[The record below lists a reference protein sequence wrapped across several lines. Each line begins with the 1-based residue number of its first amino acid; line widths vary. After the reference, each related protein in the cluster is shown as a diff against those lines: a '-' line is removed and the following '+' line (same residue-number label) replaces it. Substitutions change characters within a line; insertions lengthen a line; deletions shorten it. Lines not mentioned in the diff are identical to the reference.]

1 MLNYFMKNNQ
11 NRQFYLDN
19 IKPFDKQD
27 YTLDIHRF
35 KFVLQLKKIK
45 TKTDKKYGR

>member
-11 NRQFYLDN
+11 NRQIYLDN
-19 IKPFDKQD
+19 INPFDIQD
-27 YTLDIHRF
+27 YILHIHRF
-35 KFVLQLKKIK
+35 KIILIIEKK